1 MIYLLAMEE
10 WSMVKWSK
18 GKLMVWPEAACNI

>member
-1 MIYLLAMEE
+1 MLSLLAMEE

-18 GKLMVWPEAACNI
+18 EKLMVWPEAACNI